1 MLPHLPTTK
10 KDSSSNAV
18 SSFINTQLDVH
29 MSNFAY
35 LGRKTGLNHYQLL
48 KLPYTIY
55 LLYLKHHQILDLQET
70 QEGRD
75 YLNKLTRITNKD
87 VDLTSLRRLGG
98 YKTQEKAGD

>member
-1 MLPHLPTTK
+1 
-10 KDSSSNAV
+10 
-18 SSFINTQLDVH
+18 

-48 KLPYTIY
+48 KLPYSIY

-75 YLNKLTRITNKD
+75 YLAKLSRLTNKEA
-87 VDLTSLRRLGG
+87 DLSSLRRFGG
-98 YKTQEKAGD
+98 YKTQEKVGE